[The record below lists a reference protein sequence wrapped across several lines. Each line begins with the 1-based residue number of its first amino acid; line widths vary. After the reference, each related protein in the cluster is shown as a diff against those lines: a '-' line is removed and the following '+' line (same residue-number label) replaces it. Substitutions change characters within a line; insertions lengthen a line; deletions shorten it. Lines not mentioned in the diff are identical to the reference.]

1 MSLEYYLCCRKNY
14 YEIISNLDSILEAY
28 DTIYCIAEC
37 EDLIHEYIEK
47 NREKSFFLEKRE
59 YIIKQINKCNDN
71 INNFCNHEFE
81 EDMIDITPDRSQKI
95 TYCKICEYTK

>member
-37 EDLIHEYIEK
+37 EDLIHEYIKK
-47 NREKSFFLEKRE
+47 NREKEMFCRF
-59 YIIKQINKCNDN
+59 YISCSIQPLPLQLL
-71 INNFCNHEFE
+71 H
-81 EDMIDITPDRSQKI
+81 
-95 TYCKICEYTK
+95 